1 MKKAFKIFLYIF
13 LISLAVI
20 SLLPFYLVMVNSTYD
35 AIDIV
40 TKIKFVPG
48 KMFMENYKK
57 LQSLTNIWRGFL
69 NSLLISVPFTLL
81 TGYFGAFA
89 AFGFAKYKF
98 KGKNFLFSIVLASM
112 MLPSQLSIIGFYM
125 TNLKLGLLDTFWPFI
140 LPAIANASAVFFLRG
155 MIESG
160 VPDSLLEAAR
170 MEGCGELRIFN
181 RIVLPIMTPGI
192 ATICILNFVSS
203 WNNYMGPL
211 IILSDSKKFTMPILI
226 STIKGIFLSNY
237 GAMYVAIAISIIPVI
252 VIYVFCSKYIIGG
265 LTIGSE
271 K

>member
-1 MKKAFKIFLYIF
+1 MSKITKVLIYIF
-13 LISLAVI
+13 LIFLVI
-20 SLLPFYLVMVNSTYD
+20 IAILPFYLVIINSTYD
-35 AIDIV
+35 SIEIV
-40 TKIKFVPG
+40 TKIKFLPG
-48 KMFMENYKK
+48 KMFKANYEK
-57 LQSLTNIWRGFL
+57 LQSLTDIWRGFI
-69 NSLLISVPFTLL
+69 NSLLIAVPYTLL

-89 AFGFAKYKF
+89 AHGFAKYNF
-98 KGKNFLFSIVLASM
+98 KGKRILFSIVLASM

-125 TNLKLGLLDTFWPFI
+125 TNLKLGLLNTFWPFI

-155 MIESG
+155 MIEQG

-170 MEGCGELRIFN
+170 IEGCGELRIFN
-181 RIVLPIMTPGI
+181 RIVLPIMAPGI

-211 IILSDSKKFTMPILI
+211 IILNDSKKFTMPILI

-237 GAMYVAIAISIIPVI
+237 GAMYVAIAISIVPVI
-252 VIYVFCSKYIIGG
+252 VIYCFCSKYIIGG
-265 LTIGSE
+265 LTIGAE

>member
-1 MKKAFKIFLYIF
+1 MKKAFKSFLYIF

-140 LPAIANASAVFFLRG
+140 LPAIANASEVIFTRG

-160 VPDSLLEAAR
+160 VHDSLLEAAR